1 MHVLHGSGSP
11 ASGSDHGLNITN
23 SNNDDSWTF
32 YTRAGS
38 SGDLQ
43 LYYDD
48 FTNPTSIIPPAL
60 RGTFDSGNGNYSN
73 TSDIR
78 LKKNITTLENQLD
91 KVLSLRPTRYQFKD
105 NSKEPDEYTLG
116 LIAQE
121 VQKVIPEVVTQ
132 ITDKEEDGMGY
143 LGIAYSELIP
153 VLIGAIQ
160 DQQNIIE
167 DQQSQIEK
175 HQTETLLMK
184 EQLSE
189 VMSVVAAL
197 STYSENEI
205 DTTSED

>member
-1 MHVLHGSGSP
+1 M
-11 ASGSDHGLNITN
+11 NIH
-23 SNNDDSWTF
+23 
-32 YTRAGS
+32 
-38 SGDLQ
+38 
-43 LYYDD
+43 
-48 FTNPTSIIPPAL
+48 
-60 RGTFDSGNGNYSN
+60 
-73 TSDIR
+73 
-78 LKKNITTLENQLD
+78 
-91 KVLSLRPTRYQFKD
+91 
-105 NSKEPDEYTLG
+105 LG